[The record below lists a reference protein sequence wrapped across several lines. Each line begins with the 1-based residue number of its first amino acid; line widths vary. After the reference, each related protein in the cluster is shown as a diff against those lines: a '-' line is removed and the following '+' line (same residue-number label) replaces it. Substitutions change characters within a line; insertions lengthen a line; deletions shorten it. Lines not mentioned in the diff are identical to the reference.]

1 MKLGFVGGG
10 IMAEALI
17 TGIKDAELDA
27 EIKVGEPVAARRE
40 ALAEVGITA
49 VANNI
54 EAINGA
60 DIVALAI
67 KPQQLD
73 PVATSL
79 KGRIGAEQT
88 VLSILAG
95 VKMHSIGLR
104 LNHKRLIRVM
114 PNTPAQIGQGMSVWT
129 ASSDVPDAV
138 REFVGKVLGSFGE
151 EVFVQEEKYVDMATA
166 VSASG
171 PAYIFRMIDAMI
183 EGGALLGMPA
193 DLARKLVIQT
203 ILGSAILTRES
214 GKHPGELA
222 AMVTSPGGTTAAA
235 LMALEEGKFKATVMR
250 AVKAAYDRGEELGG
264 GK

>member
-10 IMAEALI
+10 VMAEALI
-17 TGIKDAELDA
+17 TGIKDAGLDA
-27 EIKVGEPVAARRE
+27 EIRVGEPVAARRA
-40 ALAEVGITA
+40 ALDEVGITA
-49 VANNI
+49 VADNI
-54 EAINGA
+54 EAISGA
-60 DIVALAI
+60 DIVVLAI

-73 PVATSL
+73 LVASAL
-79 KGRIGAEQT
+79 KGKISAEQT

-129 ASSDVPDAV
+129 ASADVPDAI
-138 REFVGKVLGSFGE
+138 RAFVGKALGSFGE
-151 EVFVQEEKYVDMATA
+151 EVFVEEEKYVDMATA

-183 EGGALLGMPA
+183 EGGVLLGMPA

-203 ILGSAILTRES
+203 VLGSAALARES

-235 LMALEEGKFKATVMR
+235 LMALEDGKFKATVMR

>member
-27 EIKVGEPVAARRE
+27 EITVGEPVATRRE

-49 VANNI
+49 VADNI

-73 PVATSL
+73 PVAASL

-95 VKMHSIGLR
+95 VKMRSIGLK

-114 PNTPAQIGQGMSVWT
+114 PNTPAQISQGMSVWT
-129 ASSDVPDAV
+129 ASSEVPDAV
-138 REFVGKVLGSFGE
+138 REFVGKALGSFGE

-183 EGGALLGMPA
+183 EGGVLLGMPA

-203 ILGSAILTRES
+203 VLGSATLTRES

-222 AMVTSPGGTTAAA
+222 AMVTTPGGTTAAA
-235 LMALEEGKFKATVMR
+235 LMALEEGKFKATVMS